1 VAVGVPG
8 ASNLRDAIVSA
19 SFRKVGGPVGG
30 GYGLIVR
37 DVAPAQR
44 DGSNQEGR
52 FYVFEVGD
60 RGELGIWRRDGL
72 AWVDVLPWT
81 ASDEIKAG
89 SNELTVSAVGSELKF
104 LVNGTVVK
112 TVIDTLLQRGGVGLF
127 VGGDGNSVAVERL
140 SVRVP

>member
-1 VAVGVPG
+1 V
-8 ASNLRDAIVSA
+8 
-19 SFRKVGGPVGG
+19 
-30 GYGLIVR
+30 
-37 DVAPAQR
+37 PAQR
-44 DGSNQEGR
+44 DGLGQEGR

-72 AWVDVLPWT
+72 DWVDVLPWT

-89 SNELTVSAVGSELKF
+89 SNELTVSAIGDELKF

-112 TVIDTLLQRGGVGLF
+112 TVTDTLLQRGGVGLF